1 MRHMLRFA
9 ALMAAMI
16 ILSSCFQ
23 AALNSPTVESDEEI
37 VRKAEHR
44 WVDAALKGDVNAFS
58 SLMSDD
64 YLALLTGARIR
75 DKGAWVAGLQAGTTK
90 YRSVEI
96 SNLKV
101 RLYGNTA
108 IVFGDYSQVATSGG
122 KDNAAS
128 GRYVD
133 VWVRRGRHWQVVAS
147 SFSRIPTP

>member
-9 ALMAAMI
+9 APMAVMI
-16 ILSSCFQ
+16 LFSCSQ
-23 AALNSPTVESDEEI
+23 AALNLPAVESDEEI
-37 VRKAEHR
+37 VRNAEHQ

-75 DKGAWVAGLQAGTTK
+75 DKNAWVAGLQAGTMK

-96 SNLKV
+96 SNVNV

-122 KDNAAS
+122 KDNSAS

-147 SFSRIPTP
+147 SFSRIPSF